1 MHMTS
6 VLSFLKPLDNGIQDI
21 RALDGLRAVAA
32 LSIVIF
38 HALHA
43 ADFQN
48 SPASHLFGNYFWYL
62 STGVHLFFVLSG
74 FLLFLPYARAMLL
87 NRELPNHWRFYR
99 RRALRILPAYWTAL
113 VILAWLQ
120 TTDHVHAGFTSSIVT
135 HALMLHDMFP
145 AFNRDF
151 EGPFWTLA
159 IEAQFY
165 LLLPFI
171 AAALA
176 WFVGASRSAG
186 RLLGGIALLTLL
198 ALGVRGLDIV
208 LTNGMPKTATGG
220 FAPTFVL
227 ATMGMQGKYLEVFF
241 MGMFASVIYV
251 AMAEMNG
258 LSATTRRQLAWLVLL
273 ASIIIILL
281 AIPHTVNAT
290 PMFQPSPGWG
300 LGALIYPMIVG
311 VGYASLLLAVVG
323 GSSAIRWFFETRPL
337 RFVGLI
343 SYSLYIWHLPVI
355 LAIIPLF
362 TGVPLLVRVVCA
374 FGVAYL
380 SYQLVERP
388 FLKRRSRQDT
398 PRSTRAAPEPALLGN
413 RPVAQAALAS
423 ADSQTSRRNS
433 TVA

>member
-1 MHMTS
+1 M
-6 VLSFLKPLDNGIQDI
+6 KPLDNGVQDI

-32 LSIVIF
+32 LSIVVF

-43 ADFQN
+43 ADFQT
-48 SPASHLFGNYFWYL
+48 SPASRTFGNYFWYL

-74 FLLFLPYARAMLL
+74 FLLFLPYARAMLR

-113 VILAWLQ
+113 AILAWLQ
-120 TTDHVHAGFTSSIVT
+120 TTDHVHAGFTSSLIT

-176 WFVGASRSAG
+176 WFVGKSRSVG

-208 LTNGMPKTATGG
+208 VADGMSKTATSG

-227 ATMGMQGKYLEVFF
+227 ATMGTQGKYLEVFF

-251 AMAEMNG
+251 ATAEMNG
-258 LSATTRRQLAWLVLL
+258 LSATVRQQLAWLVLL
-273 ASIIIILL
+273 VSIIIILL
-281 AIPHTVNAT
+281 AVPHTIYAT

-300 LGALIYPMIVG
+300 VGALIYPMIVG
-311 VGYASLLLAVVG
+311 VGYATLLLAIVG
-323 GSSAIRWFFETRPL
+323 GSRALRWLFEAPPL

-398 PRSTRAAPEPALLGN
+398 PRSTAALPEPALVGN
-413 RPVAQAALAS
+413 RSVARAALVS
-423 ADSQTSRRNS
+423 ADSQHARGNTP
-433 TVA
+433 VG